1 MSYIV
6 IFNTSC
12 KDAEILTNDHGF
24 IEHFPN
30 GDAAIK
36 AAEEWL
42 DEKQYRD
49 FSLFEEVEE

>member
-24 IEHFPN
+24 VQHF
-30 GDAAIK
+30 GGIK
-36 AAEEWL
+36 HAKEEADNWL
-42 DEKQYRD
+42 DGKDYRD
-49 FSLFEEVEE
+49 YQIYEEVEN